1 MGSHFA
7 EKNPEDTLNLME
19 DLSVQY
25 VNLEELAN
33 QQSHETQ
40 GFTSRSLVVRRGA
53 PFRVTLDLKG
63 RPFNPQTDTLIFKAL
78 LGRLRVSFPVTF
90 SKEVSLSG
98 WGACFSQEGLNPLA
112 PSVFLSTP
120 ASAAVGQYSLQLHVL
135 TQICQ
140 KAYMVGRLILLCNPW
155 CREDAVYI
163 PFEDQRN
170 EYVKNESGLLFMGP
184 PSNLVSRPWS
194 FDQYEPGILEI
205 CMMILQLSP
214 QHSRNHKQDYLS
226 RGDPVYISRVVSAMI
241 NCEDDR
247 GVLKGNWSGDF
258 SQGVPPSKWTR
269 SEDILRLWAKSGF
282 SPVKYGQCWVYAA
295 VMCTVM
301 RVLGIPTR
309 VVTNF
314 NSAHDTNG
322 NLVIE
327 EFYSETGM
335 KLPQTTESIW
345 NFHVWVECWMT
356 RPDLGSGLDGWQVLD
371 PTPQERSGGVF
382 CCGPAPIRAIRD
394 RQVDLP
400 YDVPFVVAE
409 VNADVHMVVVR
420 QGQVISRSIDT
431 ERVGSLVC
439 TKAVGLPRPCNITA
453 NYKATKAPSSGTRS
467 RGSSVSPRGTLSRGS
482 TQGLS
487 VSLALLKMPVSGES
501 ISFAVTITNMEA
513 IPKVLKE
520 HVNAQAKTYDHS
532 PSDTFWESHSLIQI
546 APLEVKV
553 LRHHI
558 GASQYEGLVGEDLVN
573 LAVVLKDQ
581 ASSQTFLASEEI
593 NVPSA
598 ELSIQVSDEDSIVPH
613 KEYQAVVAFIN
624 PFSVP
629 VSGILTVC
637 AAGLIEGKAHS
648 RIHLLQPGG
657 SVERTVSFT
666 PRMVGV
672 KMLQASLTLE
682 NHPAVVRGF
691 HMVPVKA
698 P

>member
-1 MGSHFA
+1 MGSHIA
-7 EKNPEDTLNLME
+7 EKTLQTHSME

-25 VNLEELAN
+25 VNLEELDN
-33 QQSHETQ
+33 QQKHETQ
-40 GFTSRSLVVRRGA
+40 GFTPRSLVVRRGA
-53 PFRVTLDLKG
+53 PFRVTLTLSG

-78 LGRLRVSFPVTF
+78 LGRLQVSFPITF
-90 SKEVSLSG
+90 SKKASRSR
-98 WGACFSQEGLNPLA
+98 WGACFNQEGLNTLV

-135 TQICQ
+135 TQHGQ
-140 KAYMVGRLILLCNPW
+140 KAYMVGRFILLCNPW
-155 CREDAVYI
+155 SREDAVYI
-163 PFEDQRN
+163 PFEDQRD
-170 EYVKNESGLLFMGP
+170 EYVKNESGLLFMGTP
-184 PSNLVSRPWS
+184 RNLVSRPWS

-214 QHSRNHKQDYLS
+214 QHSKNPKQDYLS

-269 SEDILRLWAKSGF
+269 SEDILKLWAKSGF

-356 RPDLGSGLDGWQVLD
+356 RPDLGSGLNGWQVLD

-382 CCGPAPIRAIRD
+382 CCGPAPIKAIRD
-394 RQVDLP
+394 RHVDLP
-400 YDVPFVVAE
+400 HDVPFVVAE

-431 ERVGSLVC
+431 ERVGSLIC
-439 TKAVGLPRPCNITA
+439 TKAVGLPRPINITA
-453 NYKATKAPSSGTRS
+453 DYKANKAPSSSTRSRS
-467 RGSSVSPRGTLSRGS
+467 RGSSVSPGGTLSRGS
-482 TQGLS
+482 AQGLS
-487 VSLALLKMPVSGES
+487 VSMALLKMPLSGES
-501 ISFAVTITNMEA
+501 ISFSVTITNMEA

-520 HVNAQAKTYDHS
+520 HVNAQAKTYNHS
-532 PSDTFWESHSLIQI
+532 PSDTFWESHSLIQM

-553 LRHHI
+553 LHHNI
-558 GASQYEGLVGEDLVN
+558 SASQYEGLVGEDLVN

-581 ASSQTFLASEEI
+581 ASFQTFLASEEI
-593 NVPSA
+593 NVPSP
-598 ELSIQVSDEDSIVPH
+598 ELSIRVSDEDSIVPR
-613 KEYQAVVAFIN
+613 KKYQAVVAFTN

-637 AAGLIEGKAHS
+637 AAGLIEGKVHS
-648 RIHLLQPGG
+648 RIHLLQPGA
-657 SVERTVSFT
+657 SVERIVSFT
-666 PRMVGV
+666 PRMVGM

-682 NHPAVVRGF
+682 NHPSAIRGF